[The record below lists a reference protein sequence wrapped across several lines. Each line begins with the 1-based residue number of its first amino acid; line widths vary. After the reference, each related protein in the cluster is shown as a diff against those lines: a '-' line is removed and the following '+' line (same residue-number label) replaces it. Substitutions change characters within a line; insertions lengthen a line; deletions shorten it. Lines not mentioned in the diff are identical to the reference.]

1 MKKYYGVIYLKTGE
15 MCVKG
20 FGTEQACIDAMK
32 QAVAKDYGKIEATTY
47 MVRDAETA
55 GKFLF
60 GHPRTRDL
68 IQDKKFIKWLEENK

>member
-20 FGTEQACIDAMK
+20 FDSEEACINAMK
-32 QAVAKDYGKIEATTY
+32 QVVAKDYDKIEATTY
-47 MVRDAETA
+47 MIRDAETV

-60 GHPRTRDL
+60 GHPRSRDL
-68 IQDKKFIKWLEENK
+68 IQDKKFLKELTV

>member
-20 FGTEQACIDAMK
+20 FDSEEVCINAMK
-32 QAVAKDYGKIEATTY
+32 QVVAKDYDKIEATTY
-47 MVRDAETA
+47 MIRDAETV

-60 GHPRTRDL
+60 GHPRSRDL
-68 IQDKKFIKWLEENK
+68 MQDKKFLKELTV